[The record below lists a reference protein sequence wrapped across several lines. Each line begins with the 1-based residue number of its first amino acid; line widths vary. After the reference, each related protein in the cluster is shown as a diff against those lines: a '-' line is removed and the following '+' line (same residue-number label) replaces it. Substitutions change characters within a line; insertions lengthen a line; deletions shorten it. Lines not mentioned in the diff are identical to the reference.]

1 MIYFNNYIY
10 FLICS
15 VPVLLVTGPFL
26 SDFAVSIIAIIITA
40 SIIIKKKYFIF
51 KNKYFVIF
59 IVFNLFLITRSFFA
73 YDPIFSLKVTLFY
86 FRFALFSIGIA
97 YCFYLLNPKSINKFY
112 YCLIITFIIVVFDG
126 YLQFIFGYNS
136 LGLTRFHEYRLSGFF
151 GPELILGSY
160 VSKMFPMVMASFLIL
175 YENKKYFFF
184 KISLLVLLSVLL
196 VLLSG
201 ERAAF
206 FSIVLFC
213 IIFITLTDL
222 IKFKLKIFVLIASII
237 TLMTAITFDEKTKS
251 RFLDQTI
258 YAFYGGKNYSTQEQK
273 DTALKNAKSK
283 NQLVI
288 FTHDTH
294 SHYMSA
300 YKMFLDNK
308 FFGKGVKMFRKLCSK
323 KEFEYDEWSCTSHP
337 HNTYFQLLAETG
349 IFGFLL
355 IFTIFILCLIELIK
369 IFFKKIFDKRFSVD
383 NVNICLYGFFIIY
396 LWPLMPTG
404 NFFNN
409 WLSIILFFTSGF
421 FLYRNNK
428 INFNES

>member
-1 MIYFNNYIY
+1 
-10 FLICS
+10 
-15 VPVLLVTGPFL
+15 
-26 SDFAVSIIAIIITA
+26 
-40 SIIIKKKYFIF
+40 
-51 KNKYFVIF
+51 
-59 IVFNLFLITRSFFA
+59 
-73 YDPIFSLKVTLFY
+73 
-86 FRFALFSIGIA
+86 
-97 YCFYLLNPKSINKFY
+97 
-112 YCLIITFIIVVFDG
+112 
-126 YLQFIFGYNS
+126 
-136 LGLTRFHEYRLSGFF
+136 
-151 GPELILGSY
+151 
-160 VSKMFPMVMASFLIL
+160 MVMVSFLIL

-184 KISLLVLLSVLL
+184 KISLLILSSVLL

-222 IKFKLKIFVLIASII
+222 IKFKFKIFILIASII

-251 RFLDQTI
+251 RFIDQTI
-258 YAFYGGKNYSTQEQK
+258 YAFYGYGGDGKDFTTQKQK
-273 DTALKNAKSK
+273 DIALQNTKSK
-283 NQLVI
+283 NQLVF

-355 IFTIFILCLIELIK
+355 IFTIFILCLIELTK
-369 IFFKKIFDKRFSVD
+369 IFLKKIFDKRFSVD